1 MFVTRQGG
9 WSHIKLHANL
19 VSATI
24 LHFNLCETLS
34 SSCNIK
40 WQFAYCATQMSDL
53 KSNFTALHAKAAI
66 LKRYYLLVLL
76 KPTQLSKGVKFWT
89 HARIYI
95 LQPHSRCW
103 YLIGFLRSCDVVPT
117 CLFNLSLF
125 GPVRRSNRTTEN
137 SNQATQIALQ
147 LDTHACLSAFK
158 VSKDNSIQPDIQIC
172 CYLNKTETENVFY
185 ICMYFHT
192 PSFWNSLDFFPLSHW
207 EVCFSHIKIQTTT
220 SFRFYSKSICF
231 LSVTMVKCRL
241 EGLGNLM
248 CLDNF

>member
-158 VSKDNSIQPDIQIC
+158 VSKDNSIQPDMQIC